1 MEEAFF
7 WFEVE
12 VVKLGNFEDIL
23 DCASMIVHICTGGD
37 SNVVHVDLDGCAKGF
52 MFEDDVVINVV
63 HHGLES
69 RWGIGKSEVHDCR
82 FKEPV
87 SGFKCR
93 FLLVSFA
100 NADVVVP
107 PLDVKLRVDMCV
119 TEIADKICDQGKGIL
134 VANGDGVDF
143 AVVLYQSQFA
153 VFLANKEE

>member
-87 SGFKCR
+87 SGFERC
-93 FLLVSFA
+93 FPFISL
-100 NADVVVP
+100 ADPDIVIP
-107 PLDVKLRVDMCV
+107 PSDVELRVNMRV
-119 TEIADKICDQGKGIL
+119 AKIADEICD
-134 VANGDGVDF
+134 
-143 AVVLYQSQFA
+143 
-153 VFLANKEE
+153 